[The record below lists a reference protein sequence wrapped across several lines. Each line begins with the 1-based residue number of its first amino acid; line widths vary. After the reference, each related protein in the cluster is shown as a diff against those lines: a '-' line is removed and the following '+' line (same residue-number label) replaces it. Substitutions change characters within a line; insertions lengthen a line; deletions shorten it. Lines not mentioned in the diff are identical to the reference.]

1 MSTINYASKEFI
13 CKVVYFGPSLVG
25 KTTNLQCVYDKTSA
39 DAKGKMTSL
48 VTGADKL
55 VSFDFL
61 PELASFRGFK
71 VRLQLYTISGKV
83 QDSQNLKLLLRG
95 VDGIVFV
102 ADSQIGQ
109 MAANQKSLDELRTNL
124 VEQGND
130 LNNLPYIIQYNKRD
144 LPEKYS
150 LEEMRTLLNP
160 TRAADFEAV
169 AQTGLG
175 IMESVKAMAK
185 LVFTEAKNSM

>member
-1 MSTINYASKEFI
+1 MSSINYASKEINFKI
-13 CKVVYFGPSLVG
+13 VYFGPSLAG
-25 KTTNLQCVYDKTSA
+25 KATNLQCVYDKTSA

-48 VTGADKL
+48 VTGADKVVL
-55 VSFDFL
+55 FDFL
-61 PELASFRGFK
+61 PELGGFK
-71 VRLQLYTISGKV
+71 GFKARLQLYTVSGKV
-83 QDSQNLKLLLRG
+83 QDSQNLKLLLKG

-102 ADSQIGQ
+102 ADSQTGQ
-109 MAANQKSLDELRTNL
+109 MAANQKSLEELRTNL
-124 VEQGND
+124 AEQGND

-160 TRAADFEAV
+160 SRAADFETV
-169 AQTGLG
+169 AQTGIG

-185 LVFTEAKNSM
+185 LVFTEAKKSM